1 MSLFHACR
9 CALLHVIRN
18 IVDQRNRTYSKSR
31 NCRIIPTIDRP
42 FPRCVATLMAR
53 MGQCF
58 STSTDTITVVPEET
72 GIEFKDIEDVEIA
85 AADQKYTFSDGVG
98 RISSN
103 VAKKVST
110 EVGRTLFILDK
121 SISPKLMFLVSGP
134 AYEPSLL
141 VFLQEETN

>member
-1 MSLFHACR
+1 
-9 CALLHVIRN
+9 
-18 IVDQRNRTYSKSR
+18 
-31 NCRIIPTIDRP
+31 
-42 FPRCVATLMAR
+42 MAR

-110 EVGRTLFILDK
+110 EAGRTLFILDK
-121 SISPKLMFLVSGP
+121 SISPKLLFLEVQQ
-134 AYEPSLL
+134 EPSLL
-141 VFLQEETN
+141 VFLQEKNIR